1 MFLVIVV
8 VESSGVLVIVLVDE
22 STLSS
27 ASSVVVV
34 DVLSYYGALSFPIAP
49 ARRSALSLSLLH
61 YDDGRRCSVEEPLAG
76 SLMMNCRASFVV
88 GGDR

>member
-49 ARRSALSLSLLH
+49 AQRSLSLS
-61 YDDGRRCSVEEPLAG
+61 RTMTIVEGA
-76 SLMMNCRASFVV
+76 AS
-88 GGDR
+88 RNH